1 MNAMDKALKS
11 IEMTFSPER
20 QAVNDKVMAIARC
33 VEMLDPSN
41 DVKWRQRAWS
51 NVEQYNILGKNGLI
65 HAIMR
70 LIESETE
77 LLGHEYIKGADTNLR
92 SLGRALEKIKG

>member
-33 VEMLDPSN
+33 VEMLDPAN
-41 DVKWRQRAWS
+41 DIKWRQRAWS
-51 NVEQYNILGKNGLI
+51 NVEQYNILGKNGLFHEI
-65 HAIMR
+65 TR
-70 LIESETE
+70 LIKSETE
-77 LLGHEYIKGADTNLR
+77 LLGHEFIKGADTNIR
-92 SLGRALEKIKG
+92 SLERSLEQIKG